1 MTLNRFIITS
11 CLGLVLAG
19 CGIGNVPPAPTLLD
33 LGSTPSQT
41 PVDAVSQAPLG
52 VAPVSAVGTLQSQKV
67 VWRLGLNG
75 QPNAY
80 ATVRWTAPPAVM
92 VRERLFDRLSRQ
104 APVLTVEVNAEM
116 TQVRTTL
123 LQFEQVFDA
132 DGQTSNGVV
141 TLQVVLVANNQVLGQ
156 FRVTRSVKAEEN
168 TAEGG
173 ARALR
178 VATDEAVNDIAQW
191 IVKARQTLK

>member
-1 MTLNRFIITS
+1 MTLRRLFITS
-11 CLGLVLAG
+11 CLGLLMAG

-33 LGSTPSQT
+33 LGSPPSQT
-41 PVDAVSQAPLG
+41 PVDTVSKAPLG

-67 VWRLGLNG
+67 IWRIGQNG

-80 ATVRWTAPPAVM
+80 ATVRWTATPAVM

-116 TQVRTTL
+116 AQVRTTL
-123 LQFEQVFDA
+123 LQFEQVFSA
-132 DGQTSNGVV
+132 DGQTSDGVV
-141 TLQVVLVANNQVLGQ
+141 TLQVVLVANNQVLDQ
-156 FRVTRSVKAEEN
+156 LRVTRSVKAKDN

-173 ARALR
+173 AQALR
-178 VATDEAVNDIAQW
+178 VATDEAVNQIAQW
-191 IVKARQTLK
+191 IAKVR

>member
-1 MTLNRFIITS
+1 MTLNRLLITS
-11 CLGLVLAG
+11 CLGLLLSG

-33 LGSTPSQT
+33 LGSPPQQAS
-41 PVDAVSQAPLG
+41 VEFVSKAPLG

-67 VWRLGLNG
+67 IWRIGLNG

-123 LQFEQVFDA
+123 LQFEQVFGDE
-132 DGQTSNGVV
+132 GQTSNGVV
-141 TLQVVLVANNQVLGQ
+141 TLQVVLVANNQVLDQ
-156 FRVTRSVKAEEN
+156 YRVTQSVKAEEN

-173 ARALR
+173 AQALR
-178 VATDEAVNDIAQW
+178 VATDEAVDDIARW
-191 IVKARQTLK
+191 IAKARQPLK

>member
-1 MTLNRFIITS
+1 MTLSRLLITS
-11 CLGLVLAG
+11 CLGLLMAG

-33 LGSTPSQT
+33 LGSPPNQT
-41 PVDAVSQAPLG
+41 PVDIVSKAPLG

-67 VWRLGLNG
+67 VWRIGQNG

-80 ATVRWTAPPAVM
+80 ATVRWTATPAVM

-116 TQVRTTL
+116 AQVRTNL
-123 LQFEQVFDA
+123 LQFEQVFSA
-132 DGQTSNGVV
+132 DGQSSDGVI
-141 TLQVVLVANNQVLGQ
+141 TLQAVLVANNQVLDQ
-156 FRVTRSVKAEEN
+156 FRVTRSVKAQDN

-173 ARALR
+173 AQALR
-178 VATDEAVNDIAQW
+178 VATDEAVNQIAQW
-191 IVKARQTLK
+191 IAKVR

>member
-1 MTLNRFIITS
+1 MTLNRMLVTS
-11 CLGLVLAG
+11 CLGLLLAG

-33 LGSTPSQT
+33 LGSPPQQAS
-41 PVDAVSQAPLG
+41 VDFVSKDPLG
-52 VAPVSAVGTLQSQKV
+52 VAPVSVVGTLQSQKV

-123 LQFEQVFDA
+123 LQFEQVFDV

-141 TLQVVLVANNQVLGQ
+141 TVQVVLVANNRVLDQ
-156 FRVTRSVKAEEN
+156 YRVTRSVKADEN
-168 TAEGG
+168 TAKGG
-173 ARALR
+173 AQALR
-178 VATDEAVNDIAQW
+178 VATDEAVNDIARW
-191 IVKARQTLK
+191 IAKVRQSLK

>member
-1 MTLNRFIITS
+1 MTLRRLLITS
-11 CLGLVLAG
+11 CLGLLMAG

-33 LGSTPSQT
+33 LGSPPSQT
-41 PVDAVSQAPLG
+41 PVDTVSKAPLG

-67 VWRLGLNG
+67 IWRIGQNG

-80 ATVRWTAPPAVM
+80 ATVRWTATPAVM

-116 TQVRTTL
+116 AQVRTTL
-123 LQFEQVFDA
+123 LQFEQVFSA
-132 DGQTSNGVV
+132 DGQTSDGVV
-141 TLQVVLVANNQVLGQ
+141 TLQVVLVANNQVLDQ
-156 FRVTRSVKAEEN
+156 LRVTRSVKAKDN

-173 ARALR
+173 AQALR
-178 VATDEAVNDIAQW
+178 VATDEAVNQIAQW
-191 IVKARQTLK
+191 IAKVR

>member
-1 MTLNRFIITS
+1 MTLNRFLITS
-11 CLGLVLAG
+11 CLGLLIAG

-33 LGSTPSQT
+33 LGSPPNQPTG
-41 PVDAVSQAPLG
+41 DRVSKAPLG
-52 VAPVSAVGTLQSQKV
+52 VTPVSAVGTLQSQKV
-67 VWRLGLNG
+67 IWRIGLNG

-116 TQVRTTL
+116 AQVRTTL
-123 LQFEQVFDA
+123 LQFEQVFSA
-132 DGQTSNGVV
+132 DGQTSDGVV
-141 TLQVVLVANNQVLGQ
+141 TLQVVLVANNQVLDQ
-156 FRVTRSVKAEEN
+156 FRVTRSVKAEDN

-173 ARALR
+173 AQALR
-178 VATDEAVNDIAQW
+178 VATDEAVNQIAQW
-191 IVKARQTLK
+191 IAKVR

>member
-1 MTLNRFIITS
+1 MTINRFLITS
-11 CLGLVLAG
+11 CLGFLMAG
-19 CGIGNVPPAPTLLD
+19 CGIGNVPPAPSLLA
-33 LGSTPSQT
+33 LGSPTNQA
-41 PVDAVSQAPLG
+41 PVNSVSKAPLG

-67 VWRLGLNG
+67 IWRIGLNG

-116 TQVRTTL
+116 AQVRTTL
-123 LQFEQVFDA
+123 LQFEQVFSA
-132 DGQTSNGVV
+132 DGQTSDGVV
-141 TLQVVLVANNQVLGQ
+141 TLQVVLVANNQVLDQ
-156 FRVTRSVKAEEN
+156 FRVTQSVKADDN

-173 ARALR
+173 AQALR
-178 VATDEAVNDIAQW
+178 VATDEAVNQIALW
-191 IVKARQTLK
+191 IAKVR

>member
-1 MTLNRFIITS
+1 MTLNRFLITS
-11 CLGLVLAG
+11 CLGLLMAG

-33 LGSTPSQT
+33 LGSPPSQT
-41 PVDAVSQAPLG
+41 PVDTVSKAPLG

-67 VWRLGLNG
+67 IWRIGQNG

-80 ATVRWTAPPAVM
+80 ATVRWTATPAVM

-116 TQVRTTL
+116 AQVRTTL
-123 LQFEQVFDA
+123 LQFEQVFSA
-132 DGQTSNGVV
+132 DGQTSDGVV
-141 TLQVVLVANNQVLGQ
+141 TLQVVLVANNQVLDQ
-156 FRVTRSVKAEEN
+156 LRVTRSVKAKDN

-173 ARALR
+173 AQALR
-178 VATDEAVNDIAQW
+178 VATDEAVNQIAQW
-191 IVKARQTLK
+191 IAKVR